1 MAGTLVE
8 YLTTDTQMKLYRG
21 TVLTVLEKCGE
32 ELEIDDR
39 VRAPVA
45 MLTLTVFDIMVANFN
60 FTDTD

>member
-8 YLTTDTQMKLYRG
+8 YLATDTQMKLYRG

-32 ELEIDDR
+32 ELEIDDS

-45 MLTLTVFDIMVANFN
+45 MLTSSLDRF
-60 FTDTD
+60 